1 MVEMTAKSGIMVHF
15 NKFNISATTTVT
27 KKEVL
32 DPIVKDLIGDKI
44 WKQNKS
50 KADLTVDYLLKG
62 LCHGNFADFWP
73 KVS

>member
-32 DPIVKDLIGDKI
+32 DPIVKDLISDKI
-44 WKQNKS
+44 WKRNKS
-50 KADLTVDYLLKG
+50 KADLTADYLLKG

-73 KVS
+73 KLS